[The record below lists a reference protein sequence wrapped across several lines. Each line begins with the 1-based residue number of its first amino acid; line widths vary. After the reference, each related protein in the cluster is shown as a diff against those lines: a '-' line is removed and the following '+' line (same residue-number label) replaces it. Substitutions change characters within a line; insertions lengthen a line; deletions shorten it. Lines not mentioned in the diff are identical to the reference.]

1 MGRTIQEITSLLDK
15 KSMIKL
21 IIGIII
27 IYLILVV
34 TGLLLITKK
43 IFGTSKLL
51 NTLVAIAVVALI
63 ISGFFVLLRCYLS
76 ISNTSQVP
84 ELKEIA
90 ESW

>member
-1 MGRTIQEITSLLDK
+1 
-15 KSMIKL
+15 MIKL

-27 IYLILVV
+27 YLVLVV
-34 TGLLLITKK
+34 SGLLLITKK

-51 NTLVAIAVVALI
+51 NSIVAIAVFALI

-76 ISNTSQVP
+76 INNTPQVP
-84 ELKEIA
+84 EPIEIT

>member
-1 MGRTIQEITSLLDK
+1 
-15 KSMIKL
+15 MIKL

-27 IYLILVV
+27 YLILVV
-34 TGLLLITKK
+34 SGLLLISKK
-43 IFGTSKLL
+43 IVGTCKLL
-51 NTLVAIAVVALI
+51 NTLVVIAVVALI

-84 ELKEIA
+84 EPIEIA

>member
-1 MGRTIQEITSLLDK
+1 
-15 KSMIKL
+15 MIKL
-21 IIGIII
+21 IIGII

-84 ELKEIA
+84 EPIEIA
-90 ESW
+90 MSLS

>member
-1 MGRTIQEITSLLDK
+1 
-15 KSMIKL
+15 MIKL
-21 IIGIII
+21 IIGIV

-63 ISGFFVLLRCYLS
+63 ISGFFVLLRYYLS
-76 ISNTSQVP
+76 ISNTPRVP
-84 ELKEIA
+84 ELREIA

>member
-1 MGRTIQEITSLLDK
+1 
-15 KSMIKL
+15 MIKL
-21 IIGIII
+21 IIGII

-51 NTLVAIAVVALI
+51 NTLVVIAVVALI

-76 ISNTSQVP
+76 ISNTPRVP
-84 ELKEIA
+84 ESIEIVM
-90 ESW
+90 SLS